1 MKILTYMMSS
11 LSKIKKIKGV
21 AARDK
26 ADKAYDRTHGIKQG
40 SKKDKA
46 LDKKTGVYK
55 YEYGS
60 KKSYGKKKKGY

>member
-1 MKILTYMMSS
+1 MAKLPQP
-11 LSKIKKIKGV
+11 LAKAKKIKNI

-26 ADKAYDRTHGIKQG
+26 VDMAYDKAHGIKQG

-46 LDKKTGVYK
+46 LDKKMGVYK

-60 KKSYGKKKKGY
+60 KGKGKYGGKKY